1 MLNQL
6 INEQVTHKIF
16 GVGIIIFVKS
26 REIAIHFLTD
36 ESNKNR
42 YFHFPASFLGDTP
55 FLTTDSKYILDLLIE
70 EKEKNVCSQCNKY
83 YEEMA
88 EVDGLKICPD
98 CFKTLTFC
106 GLCEHLINAGDNYEK
121 IDDSFIICE
130 NCIRKNYF
138 KCFECNEYCN
148 NKLGVSSRFLFDG
161 KLICDNC
168 ADQLLELFCHVC
180 GELLPEDVGVYID
193 FKTICPDCAK
203 EHIFNCFQCGEESI
217 RVKDAIDDLCETCIK
232 KKNYLDFVINYP
244 LKTKESLT
252 FPFRQFREMRTR
264 TIMSRLRHSYDKFV
278 LDDLKAEHQ
287 SIDVLYLTA
296 FGAKF
301 VIIYDLPLDFQ
312 YLNKASCTLTD
323 LKKTG
328 LYFLYSGDTCRISKE
343 VSIDIDEFF
352 YIWEVP
358 YKLHAQTISDM
369 YYGDHWYW
377 AGKNLNEVIE
387 GNKYGDTSSFYILGY
402 ISKKN

>member
-1 MLNQL
+1 M
-6 INEQVTHKIF
+6 
-16 GVGIIIFVKS
+16 
-26 REIAIHFLTD
+26 
-36 ESNKNR
+36 
-42 YFHFPASFLGDTP
+42 
-55 FLTTDSKYILDLLIE
+55 
-70 EKEKNVCSQCNKY
+70 
-83 YEEMA
+83 
-88 EVDGLKICPD
+88 
-98 CFKTLTFC
+98 
-106 GLCEHLINAGDNYEK
+106 
-121 IDDSFIICE
+121 
-130 NCIRKNYF
+130 
-138 KCFECNEYCN
+138 
-148 NKLGVSSRFLFDG
+148 
-161 KLICDNC
+161 
-168 ADQLLELFCHVC
+168 
-180 GELLPEDVGVYID
+180 
-193 FKTICPDCAK
+193 
-203 EHIFNCFQCGEESI
+203 
-217 RVKDAIDDLCETCIK
+217 
-232 KKNYLDFVINYP
+232 INYP